1 MKIYTKTGDRGE
13 TGLLGGVRVDKDHP
27 RLEAIG
33 TVDELNAVIGVA
45 RAEAL
50 PVEVDTVLSAIQ
62 HALFALGAELAMLHA
77 ADQTDAVLNDQ
88 HIGAL
93 EGAIDRFEQELPSL
107 KQFILPSGTKAAT
120 ALHHARAVCRRAE
133 RSVVALTK
141 SASEPVSPR
150 FVVYLNRLGDLL
162 FVLARGAGQPDVPW
176 EKP

>member
-50 PVEVDTVLSAIQ
+50 SAEVDTVLSAIQ
-62 HALFALGAELAMLHA
+62 HALFAMGAELATLNA
-77 ADQTDAVLNDQ
+77 ADPTDAVLNDQ
-88 HIGAL
+88 HIGVL

-107 KQFILPSGTKAAT
+107 KQFILPAGTKAAA

-133 RSVVALTK
+133 RCVVALTK
-141 SASEPVSPR
+141 SASEPLSPR

-162 FVLARGAGQPDVPW
+162 FVLARSASQPDVHW